1 MHQRCALQSV
11 VGTLIL
17 QVMVGQT
24 AQFVIDQGQER
35 LQVVA
40 VATPPTLQE
49 LCDLT
54 RRLVRQ
60 QIRPQRV
67 GITGCVAYRFP
78 FRLSNTEKHRKTG
91 GLRVPH
97 SQKRFLFR

>member
-1 MHQRCALQSV
+1 
-11 VGTLIL
+11 
-17 QVMVGQT
+17 MVRQT

-60 QIRPQRV
+60 QIRPLRV
-67 GITGCVAYRFP
+67 GITGCEAYRFP
-78 FRLSNTEKHRKTG
+78 FRLSNTEKHRKTPKTG
-91 GLRVPH
+91 RAA
-97 SQKRFLFR
+97 RFPFSKAISLPMIKSANVFRRYI